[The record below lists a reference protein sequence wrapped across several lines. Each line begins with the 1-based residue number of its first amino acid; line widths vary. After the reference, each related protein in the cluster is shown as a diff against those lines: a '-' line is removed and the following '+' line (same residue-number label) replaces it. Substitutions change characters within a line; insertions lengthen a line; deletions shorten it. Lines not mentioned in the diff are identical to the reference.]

1 MKIDLNAG
9 LKYLNGDFLINVS
22 IIDPIQRNTAEVLYA
37 SRECVMIKDKTSG
50 VVMLQTE
57 NIELADSLLDNLPYG
72 TDLVV
77 VHNLA
82 LADLVERK
90 LGYDKRIPCYQGVY
104 RKEPFKLPETD
115 LVIRLLR
122 EDEADAASQMYR
134 FTVDDAIKHIRLGLV
149 YGGFDRGNMVAL
161 IGLHYQGSMGLLEVK
176 QSCRRKGYGEFME
189 KFLINCQLE
198 KGLIPYCQIIED
210 NAPSL
215 ALQSKLG
222 LDVSNNK
229 LFWMRKKRPDEI
241 EENPCACT

>member
-1 MKIDLNAG
+1 MNNDINTG
-9 LKYLNGDFLINVS
+9 LKYLNSDYLINVS
-22 IIDPIQRNTAEVLYA
+22 IIDPIKRNTAEVLYA

-77 VHNLA
+77 VHNPA

-90 LGYDKRIPCYQGVY
+90 LGYDKRIPCYQSIY
-104 RKEPFKLPETD
+104 RKEPFKLPESD
-115 LVIRLLR
+115 IEIRLLR
-122 EDEADAASQMYR
+122 EDEAEAASQMYH
-134 FTVDDAIKHIRLGLV
+134 FTVEDAIRHIRLGLV
-149 YGGFDRGNMVAL
+149 YGGFENGEMVAM
-161 IGLHYQGSMGLLEVK
+161 IGQHYQGSMGLLEVK

-189 KFLINCQLE
+189 KFLINSLLE

-222 LDVSNNK
+222 LDVSENK
-229 LFWMRKKRPDEI
+229 LFWMRKKRPDEQ
-241 EENPCACT
+241 EEHPCART